1 MCRKVS
7 QPGPSKRNEVMQQ
20 DQTGTE
26 SRLVWPGVENQLEE
40 LDVFSES
47 LVEIK
52 RVLPTQGRKS
62 GVSETVFDS
71 LATASDLIHL

>member
-1 MCRKVS
+1 M
-7 QPGPSKRNEVMQQ
+7 QP

-52 RVLPTQGRKS
+52 RVLPT
-62 GVSETVFDS
+62 
-71 LATASDLIHL
+71 